1 MPKMTILALFGPNI
15 NFIKKGPT
23 NCAISQKREFLSKK
37 NEKKKKKNLKKKNF
51 EKKIL
56 KKNIFEKKNF

>member
-23 NCAISQKREFLSKK
+23 NCAISQKREFLQKK
-37 NEKKKKKNLKKKNF
+37 GRRQFRAIMVPQLFGEFGGKVGARF
-51 EKKIL
+51 
-56 KKNIFEKKNF
+56 